1 MSPAEDD
8 PQRILIV
15 DDEPAVREALQRSLA
30 FEGYGTQVA
39 VDGIDALAKAE
50 SYAPDLIVLDIQ
62 MPRMDGL
69 TAARRIRSTGA
80 TTPILMLTARDT
92 VGDRVTG
99 LDAGADDYLV
109 KPFEL
114 DELFAR
120 IRALLRR
127 SSYAAAAGGDVPD
140 DNVLSF
146 ADLRMDLATREV
158 TRGSRRVDLT
168 RTEFTL
174 LEMFLA
180 HPRQVLTREQI
191 LKAVWGFD
199 FEPSSNSL
207 DVYVMYLR
215 RKTEAGGEPRLVHTV
230 RGVGYALRAAG
241 VTGDGPVAV
250 VPRAAPADPAGDAG
264 GDGGRGRGRGGR
276 GFLLVRDEGAAGRA
290 DGRLAAQVQGRQQ
303 LPGKLVRLLPGRHP
317 AAAPAVLGRVHRS
330 AHRLPGHRV
339 HRPQDFAAPGELRR
353 HRGDRR
359 GAGLRPALGH
369 GRERDEDARLH
380 LPAGAARSAPGDTT
394 GHIAV
399 SIARPTSEVDDPL
412 STLAWVLLIVSG
424 IGVVGAGAAGLWV
437 ARAGLR
443 PVDELADTVEHVAR
457 TEDLTLRIP
466 VEGEDEIAR
475 LSHSFNSM
483 TAALATSRDRQAQL
497 IADAGHE
504 LRTPLTSLRTNVE
517 LLARSE
523 ETGRPIP
530 PDDRRALMKSVTA
543 QMTEL
548 ASLIGDL
555 QELARPDAAQPG
567 PLQVV
572 GLHDIASAAL
582 ERARLRGPELTITAD
597 LEPWYVRAEP
607 GDWSGRSSTSSTTP

>member
-39 VDGIDALAKAE
+39 VDGYDALAMAE
-50 SYAPDLIVLDIQ
+50 AYAPHLIVLDIQ

-69 TAARRIRSTGA
+69 TAARRIRATGS

-127 SSYAAAAGGDVPD
+127 SSYAASAAGAEAPD
-140 DNVLSF
+140 DDVLSF

-158 TRGSRRVDLT
+158 TRGERRVELT

-230 RGVGYALRAAG
+230 RGVGYALR
-241 VTGDGPVAV
+241 TG
-250 VPRAAPADPAGDAG
+250 G
-264 GDGGRGRGRGGR
+264 G
-276 GFLLVRDEGAAGRA
+276 
-290 DGRLAAQVQGRQQ
+290 
-303 LPGKLVRLLPGRHP
+303 
-317 AAAPAVLGRVHRS
+317 
-330 AHRLPGHRV
+330 
-339 HRPQDFAAPGELRR
+339 GE
-353 HRGDRR
+353 
-359 GAGLRPALGH
+359 A
-369 GRERDEDARLH
+369 
-380 LPAGAARSAPGDTT
+380 
-394 GHIAV
+394 
-399 SIARPTSEVDDPL
+399 
-412 STLAWVLLIVSG
+412 
-424 IGVVGAGAAGLWV
+424 
-437 ARAGLR
+437 
-443 PVDELADTVEHVAR
+443 
-457 TEDLTLRIP
+457 
-466 VEGEDEIAR
+466 
-475 LSHSFNSM
+475 
-483 TAALATSRDRQAQL
+483 
-497 IADAGHE
+497 
-504 LRTPLTSLRTNVE
+504 
-517 LLARSE
+517 
-523 ETGRPIP
+523 
-530 PDDRRALMKSVTA
+530 
-543 QMTEL
+543 
-548 ASLIGDL
+548 
-555 QELARPDAAQPG
+555 
-567 PLQVV
+567 
-572 GLHDIASAAL
+572 
-582 ERARLRGPELTITAD
+582 
-597 LEPWYVRAEP
+597 
-607 GDWSGRSSTSSTTP
+607 